1 MSLASGTR
9 SLFSKSAITSIGSG
23 LLHLFYPRLCEG
35 CRKSLT
41 RGEAVICLS
50 CETFLARTNYH
61 HIPDNETASRLSG
74 RVPFIHATSL
84 AYFTRDSLMQHLI
97 HALKYKDREHIGVY
111 FGKELGRSIK
121 YQNWQVEAIVPVPLY
136 KRKQFA
142 RGYNQSA
149 LIAEGISEI
158 LNVPVLANIIT
169 RTRHTESQTDKSREE
184 RINNV
189 SKAFAL
195 KECKA
200 VEGKHLLLVDDVLT
214 TGATLEACALALLA
228 APGVR
233 LSIATAGVAMS

>member
-121 YQNWQVEAIVPVPLY
+121 SQNC
-136 KRKQFA
+136 
-142 RGYNQSA
+142 
-149 LIAEGISEI
+149 
-158 LNVPVLANIIT
+158 
-169 RTRHTESQTDKSREE
+169 
-184 RINNV
+184 INNV